1 MAMCSA
7 TNRIYLKNV
16 YKHSVLRYETKEPA
30 TVVARLFEWMVLR
43 EIKVSMLSLSVPLPA
58 EDVRQPMISLIIN
71 SATKLLAAQI
81 KSNNLLIYSFVNAL
95 TCTCPCLRLL
105 AFVECNIDQSV
116 SALLMLSK
124 KLLSLRFVSCSGLKV
139 EYFQGFTCPDVKEL
153 AVLSETSEEV
163 QAALI
168 AMCPNVRIVH
178 ERRQVVAE
186 EISSSYDS
194 I

>member
-105 AFVECNIDQSV
+105 AFVEC
-116 SALLMLSK
+116 MLSK